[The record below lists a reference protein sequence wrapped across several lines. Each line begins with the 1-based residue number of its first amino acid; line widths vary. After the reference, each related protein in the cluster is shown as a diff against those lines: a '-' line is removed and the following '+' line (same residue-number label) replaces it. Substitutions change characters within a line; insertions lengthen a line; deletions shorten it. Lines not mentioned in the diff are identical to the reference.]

1 MKSPT
6 ERTGAERSADSWLKS
21 HGCITNFLTIEGVK
35 ALMIQNFVGQSVN
48 ERAKGVGKK
57 STGHKSK

>member
-6 ERTGAERSADSWLKS
+6 EKSADSWLKS
-21 HGCITNFLTIEGVK
+21 HGCITNFLTIERVK
-35 ALMIQNFVGQSVN
+35 ALMIQKFVGQSVN